1 MKFLDKDT
9 VLKLLKQD
17 EINHSVVI
25 SDPNIIDCPMVYVSD
40 EFVSQTGYNVNEAL
54 GKNCRFLQG
63 PETDPND
70 IQSIRLA
77 IKKKKNITIDIL
89 NYKKSGE
96 KFWNRLRIK
105 PLFDSKGNLIYFA
118 GDQNPIN
125 LEQVRRYNFNKI
137 MD

>member
-25 SDPNIIDCPMVYVSD
+25 SDPNIIDCPMVYVSK
-40 EFVSQTGYNVNEAL
+40 EFVAQTGYEIKEAL

-70 IQSIRLA
+70 IQSIRYA
-77 IKKKKNITIDIL
+77 IKKRTNITIDIL
-89 NYKKSGE
+89 NYKKNGE

-105 PLFDSKGNLIYFA
+105 PLFDEKGNLIYFA
-118 GDQNPIN
+118 GDQNPIPK
-125 LEQVRRYNFNKI
+125 EEVRRYNFNKI